1 MPRRFG
7 QTFGTEHIVPDSLP
21 GVLPL
26 HQGHVL
32 VGGGMEDHRGTMARK
47 NPIQPC
53 HILHVANDKRTRY
66 LRELPLKF
74 LLDPIQGELR
84 DVQQNQQT
92 RIEQG
97 ELASQFRTD

>member
-1 MPRRFG
+1 M
-7 QTFGTEHIVPDSLP
+7 QTPLALAVPASL
-21 GVLPL
+21 
-26 HQGHVL
+26 
-32 VGGGMEDHRGTMARK
+32 
-47 NPIQPC
+47 
-53 HILHVANDKRTRY
+53 

-74 LLDPIQGELR
+74 LLDPIQGKLR